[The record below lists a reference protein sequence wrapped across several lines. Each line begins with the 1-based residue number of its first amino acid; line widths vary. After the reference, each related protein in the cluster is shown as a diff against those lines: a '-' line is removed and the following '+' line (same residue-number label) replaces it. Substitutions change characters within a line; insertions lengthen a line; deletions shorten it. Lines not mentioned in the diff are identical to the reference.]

1 MKANM
6 QNMWTLII
14 QSIVLLQTTMAQN
27 HTNLLQAAKAVSLS
41 TDELNIMGEELQ
53 HDCDVEEMEVEH
65 FGSDMD
71 TISGCTTGAKMTSPT
86 LLFQPKAV
94 PNISSIKRKC
104 QAPKSKKFVE
114 EDTHG
119 SC

>member
-1 MKANM
+1 M

-14 QSIVLLQTTMAQN
+14 QSIVLFQTTMAQN

-65 FGSDMD
+65 FGSDVD
-71 TISGCTTGAKMTSPT
+71 TISGCTTGKTSPAH
-86 LLFQPKAV
+86 PKPV
-94 PNISSIKRKC
+94 PNISPIKRKR

-114 EDTHG
+114 EDTRG

>member
-1 MKANM
+1 
-6 QNMWTLII
+6 
-14 QSIVLLQTTMAQN
+14 MAQN
-27 HTNLLQAAKAVSLS
+27 HTKLLQAATAVGLS
-41 TDELNIMGEELQ
+41 VDELDVMAEELQ
-53 HDCDVEEMEVEH
+53 HDPDAEETEDNDFGLDV
-65 FGSDMD
+65 D
-71 TISGCTTGAKMTSPT
+71 TISGCTTGTNMTLPTSPAH
-86 LLFQPKAV
+86 PKPV